1 MYYMSAINLSYIKPK
16 NTLSVASHK
25 SDLVSAIVDKVK
37 QIENYAGLKNDAE
50 LIVFVC
56 SCIENALI
64 HKSISKKDLCLEVFD
79 KLFNMSAADNAI
91 LSSSIDFL
99 CNNGLVQTIPVLKKY
114 SAIVSHYIKSKL

>member
-1 MYYMSAINLSYIKPK
+1 MYNMSAINLSYIKPK
-16 NTLSVASHK
+16 NTLIVASHK
-25 SDLVSAIVDKVK
+25 ADLVSAIVDKVK
-37 QIENYAGLKNDAE
+37 QIENYAGLKSDNE
-50 LIVFVC
+50 LLIFVC
-56 SCIENALI
+56 NCIENALI